1 MPTLTKSWSA
11 RSLETALPATPKK
24 GAPHGL
30 RPSARL
36 LDRLDALEQR
46 DGWQRLRDRIA
57 RRLRGCLSEDGAGL
71 LLVLALTLG
80 VTLGMTLPADSDMP
94 YPWNRIGEARTMTR
108 SRDRQFF
115 LAQCCHLCATTPR
128 GWAGCRWRAGST

>member
-94 YPWNRIGEARTMTR
+94 YPWNRIGEARTPTR
-108 SRDRQFF
+108 LGITR
-115 LAQCCHLCATTPR
+115 LCFPEVLPPVR
-128 GWAGCRWRAGST
+128 NEP